1 VDIYTAARRVAES
14 FQVDGRPLD
23 IGKYGVV
30 GDGSSCAL
38 VGVDG
43 SVDWLCFPSFDSPSV
58 LAAILDRERGGFFRV
73 SPQAERYESLQ
84 AYDDS
89 TNVLQTLFRRP
100 GEGVACVTDFMPWS
114 ADPRS
119 SMHELHRLLEA
130 REGSMEMEVVFDPRF
145 DYARGETR
153 IDLAD
158 EGVMASGP
166 NGERLSV
173 SIGGGARFEKRAE
186 GGAVARFSLRKEQR
200 LWTILSWRSRR
211 VESTAT
217 YRPYDHL
224 RSTRRFW
231 RQWSAQ
237 MTYDGPWRH
246 DVLRSA
252 LTLKILQY
260 APTGAVVA
268 APTTSL
274 PVVSGGHR
282 NWDYRYS
289 WTRDSAMA
297 IRAMNLIGYSQEALG
312 FFEFVRDTVEEHDHL
327 DLMVTVHGGQVPDE
341 VTLENL
347 AGHAGSRPVRLGN
360 AARHQTQ
367 HDIVGPLLDAASLY
381 EKSGGTLGLAF
392 WRQIRALVSGA
403 MKTTDEPD
411 NGIWEKRGQ
420 LKHHVHSKLMT
431 WVALDR
437 ALHLSPLFGGDRA
450 EPEWRQARD
459 RLQADILDRGYN
471 STVGTFV
478 GEFGGTEVEATSLLI
493 PIYGFLPPTDAR
505 VERTVKRVIREL
517 SDGKFLRRYR
527 SYDGIDADEGA
538 FVLCG
543 FWLAEA
549 LALAGRLEDALEVF
563 TNHLGAANHLGL
575 LAEEVDPSSGAPLG
589 NYPQAFSHIGLI
601 QAAARLDLAL
611 RMRDEG
617 IERPPLL
624 DFDFPDVR

>member
-1 VDIYTAARRVAES
+1 MDIYTAARRVAES

-173 SIGGGARFEKRAE
+173 SIGGGVRFEKRAE

-549 LALAGRLEDALEVF
+549 LALAGRLEDALGVF

-589 NYPQAFSHIGLI
+589 NYPQACSHIGLI

>member
-1 VDIYTAARRVAES
+1 VDIYTASRRVAES
-14 FQVDGRPLD
+14 FEINGCPLD
-23 IGKYGVV
+23 IGEYGVV
-30 GDGSSCAL
+30 GDGFSCAL

-43 SVDWLCFPSFDSPSV
+43 SIDWLCFPSFDSPSV
-58 LAAILDRERGGFFRV
+58 FAAIVDRERGGFFQI
-73 SPQAERYESLQ
+73 SPEAERYESLQ

-89 TNVLQTLFRRP
+89 TNVLQTLFRRS
-100 GEGVACVTDFMPWS
+100 GEGVVCLTDFMPWS
-114 ADPRS
+114 DDPRS
-119 SMHELHRLLEA
+119 SIHELHRLLEA
-130 REGSMEMEVVFDPRF
+130 RDGSMEMVVVFDPRF
-145 DYARGETR
+145 DYGRGETR
-153 IDLAD
+153 VDLAD

-173 SIGGGARFEKRAE
+173 SIGGGVRFEKRAE
-186 GGAVARFSLRKEQR
+186 GGAVARFTLSKEQR
-200 LWTILSWRSRR
+200 LWTILSWKSKRA
-211 VESTAT
+211 ESTAT

-231 RQWSAQ
+231 RKWAAQ

-246 DVLRSA
+246 DVMRSA

-274 PVVSGGHR
+274 PVAPGGHR

-297 IRAMNLIGYSQEALG
+297 IRVMNLIGYSEEALG
-312 FFEFVRDTVEEHDHL
+312 FFQFVRDTVEEHNNL
-327 DLMVTVHGGQVPDE
+327 DLMVTVHGDRVSEE
-341 VTLENL
+341 VTLEHL
-347 AGHAGSRPVRLGN
+347 AGHRGIRPVRLGN
-360 AARHQTQ
+360 AAHHQTQ

-392 WRQIRALVSGA
+392 WRQIRALVSRA

-411 NGIWEKRGQ
+411 NGIWEKRAQ
-420 LKHHVHSKLMT
+420 LRHHVHSKLMT

-437 ALHLSPLFGGDRA
+437 ALHLASLFGGDRA
-450 EPEWRQARD
+450 ELEWRQARD
-459 RLQADILDRGYN
+459 RLMADILDRGYDK
-471 STVGTFV
+471 TVGTFV
-478 GEFGGTEVEATSLLI
+478 GEYGGTEVDATLLLI
-493 PIYGFLPPTDAR
+493 PIHGFLPPTDAR
-505 VERTVKRVIREL
+505 VERTLKRVVREL

-527 SYDGIDADEGA
+527 SYDGIDGDEGG

-589 NYPQAFSHIGLI
+589 NFPQGFSHIGLI

-624 DFDFPDVR
+624 DFDFPGIR